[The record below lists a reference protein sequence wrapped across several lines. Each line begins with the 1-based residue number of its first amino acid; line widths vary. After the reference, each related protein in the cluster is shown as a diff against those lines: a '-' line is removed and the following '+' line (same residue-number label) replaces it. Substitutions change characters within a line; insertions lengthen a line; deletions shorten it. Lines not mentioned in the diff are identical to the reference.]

1 MKHKVFQKL
10 QQVFLSS
17 GSMTGELSKTKSN
30 MATFYEEARKLIALA
45 IPLITIELGSTAPV
59 ALTASYVGRKLGP
72 VYLSAFTLSTLTLN
86 LLTLSVMFGLF
97 SATDTLSPQAFG
109 AGNYKEV
116 GFIAMRSYILSM
128 WIIIPANTILFFV
141 MEDLLIF
148 CGQERES
155 SRLAQQWYRVY
166 MTALPFNA
174 LYIVTW
180 KFLSVQEVMMPLI
193 ITMVVATGVVLP
205 LCLEWLIP
213 TLGFLG
219 SSTALLIHQV
229 AEVIILLSYLAIFRP
244 HQKETW
250 PGVKAW
256 RQSMDVEPLLLYIR
270 LGMGGILAS
279 GEWIWWELISLII
292 GSLGAISLD
301 AHMIPT
307 QLITIAY
314 MIPLGAGTAL
324 SIRLGSTLPKDVN
337 RAQNLALWSTVFMIV
352 LFAFLSIGIFFA
364 RKAIC
369 ALFTTDPDVIHF
381 VEGIWWKVVLFYFT
395 LSIFAVFTQIAISLG
410 MQWMLGF
417 ATIII
422 LWFIGLPAFYIYTIR
437 YDGGLN
443 AAWSWISPP
452 YIAMN
457 FIFAYRF
464 LSANWNSISLAI
476 REREG
481 ISDKFQGSRDEVFVV
496 QESCDM
502 IVVNEKTSLLR

>member
-1 MKHKVFQKL
+1 
-10 QQVFLSS
+10 
-17 GSMTGELSKTKSN
+17 MTGELSKTKSN

-337 RAQNLALWSTVFMIV
+337 RAQNLALW
-352 LFAFLSIGIFFA
+352 
-364 RKAIC
+364 
-369 ALFTTDPDVIHF
+369 
-381 VEGIWWKVVLFYFT
+381 
-395 LSIFAVFTQIAISLG
+395 
-410 MQWMLGF
+410 
-417 ATIII
+417 
-422 LWFIGLPAFYIYTIR
+422 
-437 YDGGLN
+437 
-443 AAWSWISPP
+443 
-452 YIAMN
+452 
-457 FIFAYRF
+457 
-464 LSANWNSISLAI
+464 
-476 REREG
+476 
-481 ISDKFQGSRDEVFVV
+481 
-496 QESCDM
+496 
-502 IVVNEKTSLLR
+502 